1 MKIGISAELKAH
13 YASSTTTVTMCWRV
27 ELQSGTVLGFT
38 AFDEDIEFDG
48 VTYEARSGLMSGAG
62 ESQSRL
68 AADNTEITG
77 VLDSE
82 AISVDD
88 LTAGLWDYAAVR
100 VFNINWADTSMGA
113 DILISGRL
121 GEVTIERNVCR
132 AELRGLAATYA
143 PPIGEVYQIA
153 CRASL
158 GDARCTVDLLSTDP
172 LDSDGF
178 AFTSTGVVDSVSE
191 SGLVLYDA
199 TRTEPGPGGGLTITA
214 ITKATRAVVTSAAHG
229 LAVGQIVYVAGVEGM
244 VQINGQFYVVY
255 AITINTVTLTVDSTE
270 FDTYTGAGTVTPQ
283 GDAGYWDYGKITMT
297 TGASAGLSM
306 EIKAYS
312 LGTITLQLQLPRG
325 VEAGDEYEIQV
336 GCGKRFLEDCVQ
348 RFNNGINFRG
358 EPHLPGIDQVLRVG
372 GQ

>member
-1 MKIGISAELKAH
+1 MKIGISADLKAH
-13 YASSTTTVTMCWRV
+13 YAAKTTTVAMCWRV
-27 ELQSGTVLGFT
+27 ELQNGTVLGFT
-38 AFDEDIEFDG
+38 SFDEDIEFDG
-48 VTYEARSGLMSGAG
+48 VTYEARSGLTSGAG

-68 AADNTEITG
+68 AANNTEITG
-77 VLDSE
+77 ILDSD

-88 LTAGLWDYAAVR
+88 VTAGLWDYAAVR
-100 VFNINWADTSMGA
+100 VFNVNWADTSMGA

-121 GEVTIERNVCR
+121 GEVTVERNVCR

-143 PPIGEVYQIA
+143 PPIGEVYQIT
-153 CRASL
+153 CRANL
-158 GDARCTVDLLSTDP
+158 GDARCTVDLSSTDP

-178 AFTSTGVVDSVSE
+178 AFTTNGVVESVSE
-191 SGLVLYDA
+191 SGLVLYDS
-199 TRTEPGPGGGLTITA
+199 TRTEPGPGGGLAITA
-214 ITKATRAVVTSAAHG
+214 ITKATRAVLTSAAHG

-255 AITINTVTLTVDSTE
+255 AITVNTVTLTVDSTE
-270 FDTYTGAGTVTPQ
+270 FDTYTSGGTVTPQ

-297 TGASAGLSM
+297 SGASAGLSM

-312 LGTITLQLQLPRG
+312 PGTITLQLQLPRG